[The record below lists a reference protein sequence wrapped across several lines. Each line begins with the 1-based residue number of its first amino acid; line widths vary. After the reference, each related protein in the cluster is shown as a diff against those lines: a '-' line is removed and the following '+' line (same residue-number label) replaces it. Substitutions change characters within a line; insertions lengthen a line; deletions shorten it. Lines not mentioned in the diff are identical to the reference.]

1 MTPAREARREA
12 WRPSMHKQKI
22 VVAVLAASVAM
33 PAMTAGDGDL
43 WILPVALA
51 CAAQYPELRNT
62 QMASGFLK
70 EAIFVD
76 QIEKARVCLERRK
89 WSAEALCTELMHL
102 DPGLKNL
109 EPGHFDKMAA
119 KYRSELATVFEEID
133 CTWPKDPASKGKQ

>member
-1 MTPAREARREA
+1 
-12 WRPSMHKQKI
+12 MHKQKI

-43 WILPVALA
+43 WIMPVALA
-51 CAAQYPELRNT
+51 CAARYPELKDTR
-62 QMASGFLK
+62 MASGFLK

-76 QIEKARVCLERRK
+76 QIEKAKVCLERRK

-109 EPGHFDKMAA
+109 APGYFEKMAE

-133 CTWPKDPASKGKQ
+133 CTWPKDPAGQVQR